1 MKKIKSQA
9 DLKRLALASGASV
22 EVGGNKFN
30 TTMERVK
37 QFVREEPEPEVA
49 QPTVE
54 ETPAPAP
61 VEVAPVVEQQ
71 APIEESIVIHLDM
84 DSVAQ
89 AIESGNERV
98 VQTIADRLRELHVP
112 ASPAA
117 PNSWKFTIRRDVRG
131 FIESVDATPQL

>member
-49 QPTVE
+49 QPTAE
-54 ETPAPAP
+54 ETPTPAP